1 LKNLNLKLFFANY
14 CAEFVSLVGSKTAEV
29 QRKGASLMAAFVFQ
43 ELHDAGCFYLSW
55 AEMENEIYGKNRKST
70 CSMCTAAVIQAT
82 KINDAFMNNID

>member
-1 LKNLNLKLFFANY
+1 
-14 CAEFVSLVGSKTAEV
+14 
-29 QRKGASLMAAFVFQ
+29 MAAFVFQ